1 MTTRGLKEE
10 EFKTI
15 GEIIVS
21 ALTNKSEENLRE
33 LKEKVLEITKRF
45 PLNEVWYE

>member
-10 EFKTI
+10 EFKQI
-15 GEIIVS
+15 GEIITS
-21 ALTNKSEENLRE
+21 ALRNSSEENLKE

-45 PLNEVWYE
+45 PLEV

>member
-10 EFKTI
+10 EFKQI
-15 GEIIVS
+15 GEIITS
-21 ALTNKSEENLRE
+21 ALKNPEEDNLKE

-45 PLNEVWYE
+45 PLEV